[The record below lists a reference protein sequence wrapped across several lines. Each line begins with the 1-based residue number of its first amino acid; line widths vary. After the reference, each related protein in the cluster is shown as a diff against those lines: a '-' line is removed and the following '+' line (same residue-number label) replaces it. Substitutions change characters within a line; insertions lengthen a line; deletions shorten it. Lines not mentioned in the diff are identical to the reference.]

1 MVVAAVC
8 LGGCA
13 VPTRSTDKL
22 PLDAS
27 AVLGNARSSV
37 VQGAA
42 ELADT
47 REALRLALERL
58 QPVPPAV
65 PALPAV
71 DPLGSKPISM
81 SMQGAR
87 IGQLLWIL
95 ATEYGLSLAIDP
107 SVLEMPHTV
116 NLYLQKVTGTQAL
129 AHILDSFDVHGHLGE
144 DKVLV
149 VSRTQERIFYLGNL
163 LGSSVLEMSNGGD
176 TFGGA
181 KDGGGGM
188 KSVLS
193 IKSEAG
199 DKANAVDNLIKT
211 IDAAV
216 ADAPATA
223 ADGKDKA
230 RVTVNRSSGTLY
242 VRARP
247 SVVRSI
253 EKLVKQE
260 VSFRQ
265 RQIQIDAQLIDVQLN
280 DESQFGVDWSLFKG
294 RVLGRFGGAPIGI
307 GGGSGT
313 LADGLLPGNRG
324 LSIPSQSI
332 GDGAGLGLG
341 FGNHAFSVAINALKT
356 FGAVRVLSNPSL
368 LVRNG
373 MPAYMNVG
381 TSIRYIQKVTS
392 QTSLTAG
399 GQASSIDVTT
409 DSIFSGLVV
418 GVSAVVK
425 EDGAIELFI
434 NPSQNEVQAASLALV
449 NAGGGNMVTLPVV
462 NTKTLATTLNMR
474 SGDTVVIGG
483 LIDKQTGGRVSG
495 VPGLSDIPT
504 LGRAFST
511 DSDKDSTRELVIVLR
526 AQVL

>member
-1 MVVAAVC
+1 MLAQ
-8 LGGCA
+8 
-13 VPTRSTDKL
+13 
-22 PLDAS
+22 
-27 AVLGNARSSV
+27 ARSSIA
-37 VQGAA
+37 QGAS

-47 REALRLALERL
+47 QEALRLALEKIR
-58 QPVPPAV
+58 PVPAPAPAPPAV
-65 PALPAV
+65 DL
-71 DPLGSKPISM
+71 LGSKPISM
-81 SMQGAR
+81 SMQSAR

-95 ATEYGLSLAIDP
+95 ATEYGLSLAVDP
-107 SVLEMPHTV
+107 AVLEMPNTV

-129 AHILDSFDVHGHLGE
+129 EHILNSFDVHGQLGE

-149 VSRTQERIFYLGNL
+149 VSKTQERIFYLGNL

-181 KDGGGGM
+181 KEGGGGM

-199 DKANAVDNLIKT
+199 DKANAVDNLVKM

-216 ADAPATA
+216 ADASATPT
-223 ADGKDKA
+223 DSKDKT
-230 RVTVNRSSGTLY
+230 RITVNRSSGTLY

-260 VSFRQ
+260 VLFRQ

-294 RVLGRFGGAPIGI
+294 RVLGRFGGPPIGI
-307 GGGSGT
+307 GVGSGT
-313 LADGLLPGNRG
+313 VADVLLPGNRG
-324 LSIPSQSI
+324 VSIPSQSI
-332 GDGAGLGLG
+332 GDGNGLGLG
-341 FGNHAFSVAINALKT
+341 FRTNAFSVAINALKT

-381 TSIRYIQKVTS
+381 TSIRYIQKMTS
-392 QTSLTAG
+392 QTTTAAG
-399 GQASSIDVTT
+399 VQSTSVDVTT

-434 NPSQNEVQAASLALV
+434 NPSQNEVQATSLALV
-449 NAGGGNMVTLPVV
+449 KLGGDNAVTLPVV